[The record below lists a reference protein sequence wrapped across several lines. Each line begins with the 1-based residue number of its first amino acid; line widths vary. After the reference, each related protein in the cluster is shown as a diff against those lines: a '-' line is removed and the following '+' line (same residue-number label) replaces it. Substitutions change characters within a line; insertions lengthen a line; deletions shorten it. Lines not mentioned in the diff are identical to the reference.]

1 MQAKLTNILQVPLS
15 CRPGSSATGTSPH
28 TSNVGSDLPRQ
39 LVLPLRA
46 VSRRFSPILKME
58 HRKIGFY
65 QNPLTIPSSEKQI
78 PQSKNT
84 MNELFNIQFLY
95 KKESRSWKKLELEI
109 IISLKRQIQFPY
121 LKLTDELKQKQKIIY
136 IWGTNLV
143 LAEVL
148 TAQWEEAGRQELVW
162 TETEQLD
169 LPTNEAFHGHGT
181 TLTLQDISTLSP
193 EKRNY

>member
-1 MQAKLTNILQVPLS
+1 MILFFCCYIGYYTIFHPEIISWDSVPGQMFFQATRLQRQNKIHLPNSTFLQALPNITPSMQAKLTNILQVPLS

-95 KKESRSWKKLELEI
+95 KKESRS
-109 IISLKRQIQFPY
+109 
-121 LKLTDELKQKQKIIY
+121 
-136 IWGTNLV
+136 
-143 LAEVL
+143 
-148 TAQWEEAGRQELVW
+148 
-162 TETEQLD
+162 
-169 LPTNEAFHGHGT
+169 
-181 TLTLQDISTLSP
+181 
-193 EKRNY
+193 